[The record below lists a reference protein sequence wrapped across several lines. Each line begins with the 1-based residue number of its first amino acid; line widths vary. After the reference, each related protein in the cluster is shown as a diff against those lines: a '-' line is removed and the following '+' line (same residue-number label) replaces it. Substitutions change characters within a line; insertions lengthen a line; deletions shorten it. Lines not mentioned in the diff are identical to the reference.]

1 MPNFILA
8 YHPGKMPEDPEEGAR
23 LRTEWKAWVERLGDD
38 VVNPG
43 TPLGRSRTVS
53 AGGVS
58 QDGGPNPLMRF
69 SVVNADNIDAAL
81 TIARSCPH
89 LRIGTI
95 EVAEMMQM

>member
-1 MPNFILA
+1 M
-8 YHPGKMPEDPEEGAR
+8 G
-23 LRTEWKAWVERLGDD
+23 
-38 VVNPG
+38 
-43 TPLGRSRTVS
+43 
-53 AGGVS
+53 
-58 QDGGPNPLMRF
+58 F